1 MLKIE
6 GQAFQKC
13 SGGTRRNFL
22 QIGAPLL
29 GLGLADL
36 LRLESGGEG
45 SVHTSPAMNSMRIDA
60 RDRILINAGGGLIWA
75 IKIVINISFI

>member
-6 GQAFQKC
+6 GQAYQKC

-36 LRLESGGEG
+36 LRLECQAAEAGR
-45 SVHTSPAMNSMRIDA
+45 PASRKS
-60 RDRILINAGGGLIWA
+60 LIVFGPM
-75 IKIVINISFI
+75 VV